1 VATSITPNRNTR
13 GSKRPKEGITVTTS
27 PLKRR
32 KKVVTSRAAQRGGGG
47 AKGAIW
53 RAPVILGVRAVIFG
67 GDGQSF
73 FWQKNSGFWAKYHTK
88 IPCKKER
95 NEKVVDGDV
104 GGGGD
109 EGSPPKIFLGPLKSS
124 GQPWFLV
131 AVTVQ

>member
-1 VATSITPNRNTR
+1 M
-13 GSKRPKEGITVTTS
+13 TTS

-32 KKVVTSRAAQRGGGG
+32 KKVVTSRVAQRGG

-53 RAPVILGVRAVIFG
+53 RGPVILGGRAVIFFGG

-73 FWQKNSGFWAKYHTK
+73 FWQNISGFWAKYHTK

-95 NEKVVDGDV
+95 NEKVVNGDV

-109 EGSPPKIFLGPLKSS
+109 EGSPPKKFSLGP
-124 GQPWFLV
+124 
-131 AVTVQ
+131 